1 MEERRQRTC
10 KCGHTRS
17 HELVVEE
24 PEYTLWG
31 WILLSMF
38 GITPK
43 PDHVVYRCQMCRQ
56 SLGST
61 RDPKVLARRM
71 KGNEPPP
78 PAKSSPPEGRSEL
91 ESSAKPKGHART

>member
-1 MEERRQRTC
+1 MADRPPRTC
-10 KCGHTRS
+10 SCGHTRS
-17 HELVVEE
+17 HDLVVEE

-38 GITPK
+38 GVTPK

-71 KGNEPPP
+71 KVSTGTHKAPP
-78 PAKSSPPEGRSEL
+78 SDSPKKPEPEGRQN
-91 ESSAKPKGHART
+91 T